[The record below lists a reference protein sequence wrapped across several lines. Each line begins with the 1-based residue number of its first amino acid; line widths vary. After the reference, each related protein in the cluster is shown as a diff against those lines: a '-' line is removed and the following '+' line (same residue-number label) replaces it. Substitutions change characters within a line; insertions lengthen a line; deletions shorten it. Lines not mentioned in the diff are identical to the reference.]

1 MIFNNAQEAFE
12 YYYNEI
18 KNSGIDYR
26 DTKTLFN
33 QGFVIKNPLDNHI
46 KTHYRS
52 WNLEYAKA
60 EFNWYLSGDRNLN
73 KLKEFYGL
81 IPKIWSY
88 MSDDNGDVNSNYGWQ
103 WNRSEQLKKII
114 NILKDDI
121 YSRRASISIYDAK
134 EIDTY
139 SKDTPCTYAVNFY
152 YNNDSLNMSVM
163 MRSNDLWFG
172 FCNDQYCFSELQAIV
187 AKELNL
193 KVGEYFHFVNNL
205 HLYNRNI
212 I

>member
-1 MIFNNAQEAFE
+1 
-12 YYYNEI
+12 
-18 KNSGIDYR
+18 
-26 DTKTLFN
+26 
-33 QGFVIKNPLDNHI
+33 
-46 KTHYRS
+46 
-52 WNLEYAKA
+52 
-60 EFNWYLSGDRNLN
+60 
-73 KLKEFYGL
+73 
-81 IPKIWSY
+81 

-172 FCNDQYCFSELQAIV
+172 FCNDQYCFSELQSIV

>member
-1 MIFNNAQEAFE
+1 MIFNNAQQAFE

-18 KNSGIDYR
+18 KNSGINYR

-33 QGFVIKNPLDNHI
+33 QGFTIKNPLDNHI
-46 KTHYRS
+46 NTEFRS
-52 WNLEYAKA
+52 WNLNYAKA
-60 EFNWYLSGDRNLN
+60 EFEWYLSGDRNLS
-73 KLKEFYGL
+73 KLEEYYGL
-81 IPKIWSY
+81 IPKIWQS

-114 NILKDDI
+114 DI
-121 YSRRASISIYDAK
+121 IKEDLYSRRASISIYDAK
-134 EIDTY
+134 EINTY

-172 FCNDQYCFSELQAIV
+172 FCNDQYCFSELQRIV

-212 I
+212 F